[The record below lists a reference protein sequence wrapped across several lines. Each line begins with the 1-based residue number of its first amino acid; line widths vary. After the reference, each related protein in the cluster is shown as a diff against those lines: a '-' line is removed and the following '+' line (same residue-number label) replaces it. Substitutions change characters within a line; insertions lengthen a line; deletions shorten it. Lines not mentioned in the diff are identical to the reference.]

1 MRFAVKVLPLF
12 ALGCVAA
19 LLVACGDRSGLLSG
33 SQSGNLQDALA
44 AVQSACADGN
54 PGHAA
59 VAAQSFAD
67 RVNALPPGSVDRQLI
82 ENLQEGA
89 STLESL
95 VARTCTGTPTTT
107 STPTVATTTT
117 TTPTTTS
124 TTTTTTEPTTPTT
137 PTEPPPTT
145 PTTPPPD
152 NGGGTPGG
160 DGTTPPGNSGGAPG
174 VSGGAAPGQVKKALK
189 ELEKLEK
196 EARRWPRP

>member
-19 LLVACGDRSGLLSG
+19 LLVACGDRSGLLSS
-33 SQSGNLQDALA
+33 SQSGNLQDALG
-44 AVQSACADGN
+44 AVQSACAGGD

-67 RVNALPPGSVDRQLI
+67 RVNALPSGEVDRSLVT
-82 ENLQEGA
+82 NLQQGA
-89 STLESL
+89 STLETL

-107 STPTVATTTT
+107 TTPTVTTT
-117 TTPTTTS
+117 TTPTTTTS

-137 PTEPPPTT
+137 PTTPPPTT
-145 PTTPPPD
+145 PTTPATPPPD

-160 DGTTPPGNSGGAPG
+160 GGTTTPGN
-174 VSGGAAPGQVKKALK
+174 SGGAAPGQVKKALK
-189 ELEKLEK
+189 ELEK
-196 EARRWPRP
+196 EAKKP

>member
-67 RVNALPPGSVDRQLI
+67 RVHALPPGSVDRELI
-82 ENLQEGA
+82 QNLQDGA
-89 STLESL
+89 STLETL

-107 STPTVATTTT
+107 TTPTV
-117 TTPTTTS
+117 TTTS
-124 TTTTTTEPTTPTT
+124 TPTTPTSTTTTTEPTTPTT
-137 PTEPPPTT
+137 PTTPPTT
-145 PTTPPPD
+145 PTAPTTPPD
-152 NGGGTPGG
+152 NGGETPGG
-160 DGTTPPGNSGGAPG
+160 DGTTPPGNSGGAP
-174 VSGGAAPGQVKKALK
+174 PGQVKKALK
-189 ELEKLEK
+189 ELEK
-196 EARRWPRP
+196 EARR